1 MNKIIDTLYIVLGIG
16 VIGFL
21 LLVGIVGIM
30 RIWRDINNIKDNEQ
44 IMEYTNTIDM
54 GWDMTLGL
62 VVLLLYIV
70 GKVWMYYKINDNEG
84 TKNKSN
90 PEQG

>member
-30 RIWRDINNIKDNEQ
+30 RIWRDINNIKDNE
-44 IMEYTNTIDM
+44 
-54 GWDMTLGL
+54 
-62 VVLLLYIV
+62 
-70 GKVWMYYKINDNEG
+70 
-84 TKNKSN
+84 
-90 PEQG
+90 